1 MAAITH
7 PKSLKRPFSSSTNAA
22 TVSSPSAATMAMQLL
37 EASFD
42 VNLTFRLLGSVPACK
57 AHHQWPPQSP
67 RIRGAQWAHSFW

>member
-22 TVSSPSAATMAMQLL
+22 TVSSAAAASVAMQLL

-42 VNLTFRLLGSVPACK
+42 VNLTFRLFGTHAGLQSPIAPAIT
-57 AHHQWPPQSP
+57 AHH
-67 RIRGAQWAHSFW
+67 RGPSGAHSFW